1 MGYIHIYKGT
11 VEPGALASG
20 WMDGAGISWTTL
32 EVRTHGLSIMR
43 YNGDPQQN
51 ITSMDMF
58 QYCERNGHM

>member
-1 MGYIHIYKGT
+1 MY
-11 VEPGALASG
+11 GACRARGLASG
-20 WMDGAGISWTTL
+20 WMDEAGISWTTL
-32 EVRTHGLSIMR
+32 EVRIHGLSIMR